1 MKMKTWLAV
10 GAVVLLASASG
21 VLAGTPARTFRSPA
35 AIQGVIQDT
44 DLAAKPVYDFEKFIG
59 ADLVNLALGTALG
72 TVRTNEVLALEFAC
86 DSSSAQLV
94 VYDKAASNNIATI
107 ATSSRI
113 DVVQQQDR
121 DSTAFPNRE
130 RYVAHLDIGSLGNG
144 TNGLTGGYITI
155 AGRVHLDPATGCP
168 RALRVDTDHR
178 QDNECG
184 DPKAVKDSEDKDPSK
199 FLAGRAHFVGVLD
212 VVTAGTSHT
221 ILVPAGALT
230 IRRQLLP

>member
-10 GAVVLLASASG
+10 GAGILLASASG
-21 VLAGTPARTFRSPA
+21 VLAGTPTRTFRSPA

-86 DSSSAQLV
+86 DSGSAQLV

-113 DVVQQQDR
+113 DVVQQQDK

-130 RYVAHLDIGSLGNG
+130 RYVAHLDVASLGNG
-144 TNGLTGGYITI
+144 SNGLAGGYITI

-168 RALRVDTDHR
+168 RALRVDTDRR

-184 DPKAVKDSEDKDPSK
+184 DSKAVKDSEDKDPSK